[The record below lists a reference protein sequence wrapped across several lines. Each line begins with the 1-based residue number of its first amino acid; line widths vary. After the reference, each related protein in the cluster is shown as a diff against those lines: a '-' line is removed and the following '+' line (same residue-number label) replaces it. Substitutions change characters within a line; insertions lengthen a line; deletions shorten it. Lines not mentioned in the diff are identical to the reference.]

1 VRQPARAALRLK
13 EISRGESEVVP
24 QGTYFRISALALP
37 PLCEIVERANATAA
51 EVLDVFQDARYRVRV
66 ALFHFSGHAGS
77 GELLFESPLRGGGK
91 VGARGGPHP
100 ALSDP
105 VAKEFL
111 DFGVT
116 FQKEDE
122 EILGAILEEE
132 AQGQVAAAL
141 EKAVTQL
148 ANAHPTVAMRLAE
161 GLGQL
166 DKREQA
172 LDALGFVQLLQF
184 FKDARVKGEKLLQGA
199 LSTQW
204 LRRSGAFRSAEAGG
218 TFDRRPPAEP

>member
-1 VRQPARAALRLK
+1 M
-13 EISRGESEVVP
+13 
-24 QGTYFRISALALP
+24 LADS
-37 PLCEIVERANATAA
+37 I
-51 EVLDVFQDARYRVRV
+51 
-66 ALFHFSGHAGS
+66 
-77 GELLFESPLRGGGK
+77 
-91 VGARGGPHP
+91 
-100 ALSDP
+100 
-105 VAKEFL
+105 AKEFL

-116 FQKEDE
+116 SQKENE

-132 AQGQVAAAL
+132 AQGQVAATL

-184 FKDARVKGEKLLQGA
+184 FKDARVKGEKLLQAA
-199 LSTQW
+199 LSTPW
-204 LRRSGAFRSAEAGG
+204 LRRSGAFRSAAAGG